1 MKSNYFLL
9 LVRHLLFTLTF
20 MVGVSASSQS
30 FIIGFPSHSSIPTQ
44 NPRDITVCYENT
56 LLKVRLDVAAASTS
70 GASVTVQLP
79 TGVEYV
85 TGSVAKAAGTA
96 ALTIADN
103 GGVANAPNLLVGPA
117 ALVPGQFME
126 FTIDRTVLTSVVMNL
141 NGPSIDAYINMYTS
155 QFISNSGEIAVGL
168 NNLMSVEPFTK
179 IKTILL

>member
-1 MKSNYFLL
+1 MKNNYFL
-9 LVRHLLFTLTF
+9 RWTQRLLFLLTI
-20 MVGVSASSQS
+20 MVGLNVSAQS
-30 FIIGFPSHSSIPTQ
+30 FIVSFPDHAVAPTQ
-44 NPRDITVCYENT
+44 NPRNVIVANGSS
-56 LLKVRLDVAAASTS
+56 LLRVRLDVAAASTS

-96 ALTIADN
+96 ALAIADN